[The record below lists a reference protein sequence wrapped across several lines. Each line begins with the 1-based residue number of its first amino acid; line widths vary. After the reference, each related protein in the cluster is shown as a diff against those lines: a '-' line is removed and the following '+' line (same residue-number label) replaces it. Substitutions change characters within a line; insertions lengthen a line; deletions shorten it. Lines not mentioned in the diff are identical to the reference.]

1 MKKNKE
7 KNARNDLASKIIRN
21 RTRGY
26 VTQRSKPFTG
36 KLASRCI
43 TWIISPLCTK
53 YMCFL
58 HAKLWHCETMHDQ
71 SLIRQM

>member
-36 KLASRCI
+36 NCVEMYHLDYFS
-43 TWIISPLCTK
+43 T
-53 YMCFL
+53 L
-58 HAKLWHCETMHDQ
+58 HEVYALLTC
-71 SLIRQM
+71 